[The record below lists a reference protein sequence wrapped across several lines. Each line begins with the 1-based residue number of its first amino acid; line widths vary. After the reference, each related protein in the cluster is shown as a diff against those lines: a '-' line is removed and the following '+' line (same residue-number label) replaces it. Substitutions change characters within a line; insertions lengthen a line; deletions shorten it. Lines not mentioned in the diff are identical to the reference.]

1 MELHKC
7 VLVKIYLPPT
17 NQQNSKYYCY
27 CGKHCY
33 HHGAAAND
41 TFWVVFPVKEGI

>member
-33 HHGAAAND
+33 TTMVLQQMIHSGL
-41 TFWVVFPVKEGI
+41 FFL